1 MLDMTPTIKAKS
13 DQLNADDLIGGPIT
27 IKITKVSKG
36 AADQPININ
45 YEGDSGKPF
54 KPCKTVRR
62 ILVAAWGKDGT
73 LYVGKSMT
81 IYNDQ
86 SVLWG
91 GKPVGGIRISHL
103 SDIDGTSLDV
113 SLAVTR
119 GVKRTITVE
128 KLQVATQTPPPA
140 QETPPAASNIKLIKS
155 DGSEKGFESF
165 EVWYEF
171 IKTNLPKITA
181 IENLDTFEKS
191 HQTLFAE
198 YRETGFAEW
207 VDKALAVI
215 DENRTRLTKGEL

>member
-27 IKITKVSKG
+27 IKITNVSKG

-45 YEGDSGKPF
+45 YDGDGGKPF

-86 SVLWG
+86 SVMWG

-103 SDIDGTSLDV
+103 SDIDGESLDV

-119 GVKRTITVE
+119 GVKRTLTVK
-128 KLQVATQTPPPA
+128 KLHMAAQTQPA
-140 QETPPAASNIKLIKS
+140 AASNIKLIKS

-165 EVWYEF
+165 ELWYGF
-171 IKTNLPKITA
+171 IKENLPKITA
-181 IENLDTFEKS
+181 IENLNTFEKS

-198 YRETGFAEW
+198 YRETGFSEW
-207 VDKALAVI
+207 VDKALKVI